1 MAISKHQFVD
11 PLGSYNKGLQFKHES
26 EIRPLDI
33 ALAQQNI
40 DNAGQQFKVNQ
51 QTFDQ
56 RTKDNQFTN
65 QQNDRT
71 KMTQEQEE
79 AFGRVHKAAQQ
90 VSVLPNDMKADF
102 FKQNIAEIEARRG
115 DSTQSRQMLS
125 LIEQGRFEDVNRITQ
140 GVLKQGIDRGLST
153 SQINNVSAEY
163 KGFESLIEN
172 FSPEDK
178 SRAQRIKAGLSP
190 REVGSATQTIANLG
204 TTATIADVE
213 SAISGAKET
222 GKLTAQW
229 KLKSEVESAI
239 AMAVGN
245 AKIQVDKMGENR
257 SNSRTLG
264 IYNTAMSNLEV
275 ALGNTYTGKVAGLS
289 PAFTTNQQIADG
301 AGAMLLPLMKDVFRG
316 AGEGTFTEGDQKILT
331 ALIPTRS
338 DTPEAIVSKVG
349 MIDTMIK
356 AKLAIE
362 DVGNVDDKPF
372 DENDRAE
379 LEALRVELGI
389 GSEQ

>member
-125 LIEQGRFEDVNRITQ
+125 LIELGRFEDVNRITQ

-163 KGFESLIEN
+163 KDL
-172 FSPEDK
+172 
-178 SRAQRIKAGLSP
+178 KA
-190 REVGSATQTIANLG
+190 
-204 TTATIADVE
+204 
-213 SAISGAKET
+213 
-222 GKLTAQW
+222 
-229 KLKSEVESAI
+229 
-239 AMAVGN
+239 
-245 AKIQVDKMGENR
+245 
-257 SNSRTLG
+257 
-264 IYNTAMSNLEV
+264 
-275 ALGNTYTGKVAGLS
+275 
-289 PAFTTNQQIADG
+289 
-301 AGAMLLPLMKDVFRG
+301 
-316 AGEGTFTEGDQKILT
+316 
-331 ALIPTRS
+331 
-338 DTPEAIVSKVG
+338 
-349 MIDTMIK
+349 
-356 AKLAIE
+356 
-362 DVGNVDDKPF
+362 
-372 DENDRAE
+372 
-379 LEALRVELGI
+379 
-389 GSEQ
+389 

>member
-125 LIEQGRFEDVNRITQ
+125 LIELGRFEDVNRITQ